1 MASDLLLFL
10 LYALIVG
17 GLAWPLGVYMARV
30 FAGERTLLAPVA
42 GPMERGILGALG
54 PAALRDQHWT
64 RYALSVLAFNLAGW
78 LFLYAVLRLQHLL
91 PWNPQGRPP
100 MSADLAFNTA
110 VSFVT
115 NTNWQAYGGETALS
129 YFSQMVGLT
138 VQNFLSAATGMAVA
152 VAVIRGFAPT
162 KSPTL
167 GNFWADATRAV
178 LYVLLPLSILAALV
192 LVWQGVPQTLQAYV
206 HATTLEGSDQL
217 IGMGPAASQIAI
229 KQLGTNGGGFFNV
242 NSAHPFENPTVL
254 SNMVQLVYI
263 LLIPAAF
270 CFLFGRMVRDMRQGV
285 AIFAA
290 MGLLFVA
297 GLAVVYGAELRG
309 NPLLDALPIDQA
321 AGNMEGK
328 EARFGVGLS
337 ALWATAT
344 TAASNGSVNA
354 MHDSFTPLGSLPLLL
369 NMQVGEV
376 IFGGVGAGFYGMLL
390 FVVLTV
396 FLAGLMVGR
405 TPEYLGKKIQA
416 KEVKLAV
423 IAFLSMPVGVLV
435 FGALAATVPSAL
447 TAVQDPGPHGLSEIL
462 YAYSSATGNNGS
474 AFAGYGAATPFHTTL
489 QGIAMMLGRYAFI
502 VPMLAIAGSLAGKAS
517 APASTGTFPTHGPLF
532 VVLLMTVV
540 LIMGGLTFFPALA
553 LGPLAEH
560 VSMAAGQSFGG
571 ISP

>member
-10 LYALIVG
+10 LYALVVA

-30 FAGERTLLAPVA
+30 FAGERTLLTPIA
-42 GPMERGILGALG
+42 GPVERGILGALG

-64 RYALSVLAFNLAGW
+64 RYAFSVLAFNLAGW

-91 PWNPQGRPP
+91 PWNPQGLPP

-110 VSFVT
+110 ISFVT
-115 NTNWQAYGGETALS
+115 NTNWQAYGGETTLS

-152 VAVIRGFAPT
+152 VAVIRGFAPG
-162 KSPTL
+162 KSQAL
-167 GNFWADATRAV
+167 GNFWVDASRAV
-178 LYVLLPLSILAALV
+178 LYVLLPLSILAAAV
-192 LVWQGVPQTLQAYV
+192 LVWQGVPQTLQSYV
-206 HATTLEGSDQL
+206 QATTLEGADQL

-242 NSAHPFENPTVL
+242 NSAQPLENPTLL

-290 MGLLFVA
+290 MGILFVA
-297 GLAVVYGAELRG
+297 GLAVVYAAELRG

-328 EARFGVGLS
+328 EVRFGVGLS

-435 FGALAATVPSAL
+435 FGALAAVVPSAL
-447 TAVQDPGPHGLSEIL
+447 AAVQDPGPHGLSEIL

-474 AFAGYGAATPFHTTL
+474 AFAGYGAGAPFHTTL

-502 VPMLAIAGSLAGKAS
+502 VPMLAVAGSLAGKTS

-532 VVLLMTVV
+532 VVLLMAVV

-560 VSMAAGQSFGG
+560 VSMAAGQTFGG
-571 ISP
+571 ISL